1 MKILVTNL
9 VHLGPLDLPAGVEAV
24 PFDETEPVP
33 ARHRDAILEPHLSE
47 PPAELN
53 RNAAEP
59 PVAHDQ
65 VRTPAD
71 H

>member
-33 ARHRDAILEPHLSE
+33 ARHRDAGTRARRI
-47 PPAELN
+47 
-53 RNAAEP
+53 RG
-59 PVAHDQ
+59 
-65 VRTPAD
+65 R
-71 H
+71 